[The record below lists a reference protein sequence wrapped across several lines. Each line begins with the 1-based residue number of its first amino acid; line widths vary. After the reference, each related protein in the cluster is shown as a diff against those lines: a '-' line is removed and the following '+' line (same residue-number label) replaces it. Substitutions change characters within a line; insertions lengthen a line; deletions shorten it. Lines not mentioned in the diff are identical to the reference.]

1 MASDLPA
8 GCTEA
13 MCDGD
18 DYPCGNCGHSWSDHL
33 EEDEYVYN
41 SEGEIIMACN
51 MKDCDGC
58 TGFSDDEYTPSWQ
71 PDTYAEYYA

>member
-13 MCDGD
+13 MCDGND
-18 DYPCGNCGHSWSDHL
+18 DPCGNCGHLWSEHL
-33 EEDEYVYN
+33 GEDEYVYN
-41 SEGEIIMACN
+41 SYGEVIMACN
-51 MKDCDGC
+51 IEGCDDC
-58 TGFSDDEYTPSWQ
+58 TEFSDDEYVPSWQ